1 MREHRSPRVQ
11 RPGSRLREAAVAVA
25 LLACALP
32 SFAGDGAAAGVDPD
46 GTTPLH
52 WAVYEGDAAKVDAL
66 LRAHA
71 DVNARNRFGSTPLY
85 EAALANDTAL
95 IQKLLKAKADPD
107 VANEGGMTPLMIVAR
122 TPNVEAAR
130 VLIKAG
136 AKVNAR
142 ESARGQTA
150 LILAAAQGQAEM
162 VRLLLRAGADPEI
175 RSKSNLGQHQVSSE
189 PRAQQRPVGNMN
201 ALMYAARQ
209 GCAQCAKYLLDAG
222 ANPSA
227 ADPENTTALQY
238 ALLSMNFD
246 TAKLIIEAGA
256 EVNRWDWWGRSHLY
270 ALADVSSLPKGG
282 RSDQLSLDR
291 TQPIEIA
298 RMLLERGADP
308 DIQLKLLPPF
318 RALGPDRGLDRMLTF
333 GATALI
339 RAAKA
344 GDVPLVKLLL
354 EHGAD
359 PNLATNAGYTPIHA
373 AAGLGSNDIDT
384 RGIDKTQAEAI
395 ETLKLLLARGADVN
409 RKDATV
415 GRTALHGAAI
425 WGWNDVI
432 RFLADNGADLFAKD
446 NDGMLPLDS
455 ALGKAGGFGRQNA
468 TTVRPETA
476 DLIRQLMA
484 ARQES
489 APRMQVGQALP
500 Q

>member
-1 MREHRSPRVQ
+1 MAMFSSVPRIALA
-11 RPGSRLREAAVAVA
+11 GL
-25 LLACALP
+25 LLACAL
-32 SFAGDGAAAGVDPD
+32 SLHAAEPAPAVDPD

-52 WAVYEGDAAKVDAL
+52 WAVHDGDLAKVDAL
-66 LRAHA
+66 IRAHA

-85 EAALANDTAL
+85 EAALAGNTEV
-95 IQKLLKAKADPD
+95 IRKLLKAKADPN
-107 VANEGGMTPLMIVAR
+107 VANEGGMTALMLVAR
-122 TPNVEAAR
+122 TPNVEAAQA
-130 VLIKAG
+130 LIKAG
-136 AKVNAR
+136 ARVNAQ
-142 ESARGQTA
+142 ESSRGQTA
-150 LILAAAQGQAEM
+150 LILASAQNQPEM
-162 VRLLLRAGADPEI
+162 VRLLLKAKADPEI
-175 RSKSNLGQHQVSSE
+175 RSKSNLGQRQVSAE

-209 GCAQCAKYLLDAG
+209 GCTECVRYLIEGG

-246 TAKLIIEAGA
+246 AAKLIIEGGA

-270 ALADVSSLPKGG
+270 ALADVSTLPKGG
-282 RSDQLSLDR
+282 RPDQLSLDR

-298 RMLLERGADP
+298 KMLLERGADP
-308 DIQLKLLPPF
+308 DIQLKLLPPY
-318 RALGPDRGLDRMLTF
+318 RALGPDRGLDTMLTF
-333 GATALI
+333 GTTALI

-359 PNLATNAGYTPIHA
+359 PNLATNRGYTPIMA
-373 AAGLGSNDIDT
+373 AAGLGSNDIDS
-384 RGIDKTQAEAI
+384 RGIDKTQPQAI
-395 ETLKLLLARGADVN
+395 ETLKVLLAYKADINRRDGAFS
-409 RKDATV
+409 
-415 GRTALHGAAI
+415 RTALHGAAI

-432 RFLADNGADLFAKD
+432 QFLADNGADLFAKD
-446 NDGMLPLDS
+446 KDGMLPLDS

-476 DLIRQLMA
+476 DLIRRLMA
-484 ARQES
+484 ARQPPT
-489 APRMQVGQALP
+489 APQVGQNAA

>member
-1 MREHRSPRVQ
+1 MYRPRN
-11 RPGSRLREAAVAVA
+11 PLRQWSAGAAAAMLCCV
-25 LLACALP
+25 LP
-32 SFAGDGAAAGVDPD
+32 SFAGESAGVDPD

-52 WAVYEGDAAKVDAL
+52 WAAHEGDAAKVDAL
-66 LRAHA
+66 VRAHA

-85 EAALANDTAL
+85 EAALDGNTA
-95 IQKLLKAKADPD
+95 IIRRLLKAKADPD
-107 VANEGGMTPLMIVAR
+107 AANDGGMTALMLIAR
-122 TPNVEAAR
+122 TPNVDAAR
-130 VLIKAG
+130 ALIKAG
-136 AKVNAR
+136 ANVNAQ

-150 LILAAAQGQAEM
+150 LIMAAAQGQAEM
-162 VRLLLRAGADPEI
+162 VHVLMKARADPEL
-175 RSKSNLGQHQVSSE
+175 RSKSNLGQRQVSAE

-209 GCAQCAKYLLDAG
+209 GCALCARYLLEGG

-238 ALLSMNFD
+238 ALLSLNFD
-246 TAKLIIEAGA
+246 TAKVIIEGGA

-270 ALADVSSLPKGG
+270 VLADVSTLPRGG
-282 RSDQLSLDR
+282 RPDQLSLDR

-298 RMLLERGADP
+298 RMLLDRGADP
-308 DIQLKLLPPF
+308 DIQLKLLPPY
-318 RALGPDRGLDRMLTF
+318 RALGPDRGLDTMLTF

-354 EHGAD
+354 ERGAD
-359 PNLATNAGYTPIHA
+359 PDLATNRGYTPVHA
-373 AAGLGSNDIDT
+373 AAGLGSNDIDS

-395 ETLKLLLARGADVN
+395 ETLKLLLAFKADIN
-409 RKDATV
+409 RRDAAFS
-415 GRTALHGAAI
+415 RTALHGAAI

-432 RFLADNGADLFAKD
+432 QFLADNGADLFAKD
-446 NDGMLPLDS
+446 KDGMLPLDS

-476 DLIRQLMA
+476 DLIRKLMA
-484 ARQES
+484 ARQAQPPAS
-489 APRMQVGQALP
+489 QVGQNAVK
-500 Q
+500 